1 MEFTSGDPM
10 ADLAKRPGVIERLS
24 TDGFLF
30 NFFQA
35 LSLLEEKFRKD
46 GQKDPLESGRVRCIP
61 DTSLAFPASDIQR
74 IGEKKGNIELV
85 LSFMGLIGVSSP
97 LPIYFS
103 EYVSRYEENALPL
116 IDFLNIFNYRFYVL
130 FYRSWKKY
138 RFVRALS
145 AGKADPFV
153 RRVAFLSG
161 QNPDLLSATA
171 NFKLLAYCGFFTLKC
186 RGKNALMIMLSDF
199 YGGLPVAIKEYS
211 PRWVAIHNPPK
222 IGVDSRL
229 GVSSML
235 GTTKWDIAG
244 KFRVSV
250 GPLPRETFETF
261 LPGSDNIKKMKD
273 LVKCFLSDPLDFD
286 IEVRLQSCELVP
298 VILGKDNTRLGETS
312 SLGLSSSKSDI
323 QSIVIE

>member
-1 MEFTSGDPM
+1 M

-24 TDGFLF
+24 NDGVLF

-35 LSLLEEKFRKD
+35 LSLLEEKFKKE
-46 GQKDPLESGRVRCIP
+46 GTKDPLEAGTVRCIP
-61 DTSLAFPASDIQR
+61 DTSLAFPASDIKR
-74 IGEKKGNIELV
+74 IREKKGRVELV

-116 IDFLNIFNYRFYVL
+116 IDFLNMFNNRFYVL

-138 RFVRALS
+138 RFVRAIS
-145 AGKADPFV
+145 GGKADPFV
-153 RRVAFLSG
+153 RRVALLSG
-161 QNPDLLSATA
+161 FDPDLLDIKS
-171 NFKLLAYCGFFTLKC
+171 NFKLLAYCGLFATKC
-186 RGKNALMIMLSDF
+186 RGKSALITMLSDF

-211 PRWVAIHNPPK
+211 PRWVAINNPPK

-229 GVSSML
+229 GVSSVL

-273 LVKCFLSDPLDFD
+273 LVGCFLSSPLDFD

-312 SLGLSSSKSDI
+312 SLGLSSNKSDI